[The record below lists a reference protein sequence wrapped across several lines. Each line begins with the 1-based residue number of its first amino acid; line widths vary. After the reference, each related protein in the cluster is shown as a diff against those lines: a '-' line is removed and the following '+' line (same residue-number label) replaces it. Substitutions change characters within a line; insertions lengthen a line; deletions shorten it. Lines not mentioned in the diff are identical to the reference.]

1 MTSCFGTNT
10 YKDLIQAYDLADLK
24 RYPPPKTVYNQNSI
38 MGFLDS
44 NENFKIFSYLLKI
57 SNTDVISDQ
66 KEFMSTLFISDDE
79 TLKNQLGEEFFMKLD
94 RNSALKLV
102 NLHILPRVVGKNTLL
117 GRRVAI
123 LDTKNSSAKISMMNN
138 KGQISL
144 ISLNKKFNIIS
155 EEIRKDNGIIY
166 VLDGFFI
173 PENFSF

>member
-10 YKDLIQAYDLADLK
+10 YKDLIQSYDLADLK
-24 RYPPPKTVYNQNSI
+24 RYPPPKPIYNPNSV
-38 MGFLDS
+38 MGFLNS

-57 SNTDVISDQ
+57 SNTDVIADQ
-66 KEFMSTLFISDDE
+66 KEFMSTLFIADDE
-79 TLKNQLGEEFFMKLD
+79 TLKTQLGEEFFMKLD
-94 RNSALKLV
+94 RNSALKLL
-102 NLHILPRVVGKNTLL
+102 NLHILPRVVGKNTML

-123 LDTKNSSAKISMMNN
+123 LDTKNSTSQISMMNN

-173 PENFSF
+173 PENFCF